1 MFETLGHYKILE
13 RIGAG
18 DMGEVFRA
26 RDTHHGRTVAVQV
39 IVSDVAADPVQRAR
53 LIADARIAAALSHP
67 NIALLY
73 ESGEDQDQL
82 FLVYEYVPGKTLK
95 RMRNIAENPMVA
107 LVVDV
112 YDEDWRRLEYALVH
126 GRAEVVED
134 PGDRHRSLEALRDRY
149 QQYRSMALD
158 APHNQVVRITPARV
172 HHWRFTG

>member
-1 MFETLGHYKILE
+1 MPDVFSEAARALLDRA
-13 RIGAG
+13 RIGHLATADGQGRPHVIPLCYARMG
-18 DMGEVFRA
+18 DAIVFVVDEKPKR
-26 RDTHHGRTVAVQV
+26 V
-39 IVSDVAADPVQRAR
+39 
-53 LIADARIAAALSHP
+53 
-67 NIALLY
+67 
-73 ESGEDQDQL
+73 
-82 FLVYEYVPGKTLK
+82 GKTLK
-95 RMRNIAENPMVA
+95 RMRNIAENPTVA